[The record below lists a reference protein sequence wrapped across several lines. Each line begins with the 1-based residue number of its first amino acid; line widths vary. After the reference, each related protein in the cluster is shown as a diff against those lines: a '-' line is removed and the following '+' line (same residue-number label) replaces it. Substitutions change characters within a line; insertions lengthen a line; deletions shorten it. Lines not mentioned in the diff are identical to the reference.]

1 MHTRKFIAF
10 YCPTCHI
17 LNVSKYLKPMNLN
30 LPKYSKLIKI
40 LSIIPVAVGLMTF
53 IEVFLPYKSINT
65 VITSKNT
72 SYRARF
78 HSTTYSIDFTDN
90 NDQFTEEI
98 YNSFHVNDE
107 VIVYATYFNEEVAKI
122 KNKNSGKIYENS
134 TGEVYFLYGF
144 ALLYLLA
151 GLTWIKKHNLSAEQC
166 KFALFIIIFSSIT
179 FFRILI

>member
-1 MHTRKFIAF
+1 
-10 YCPTCHI
+10 
-17 LNVSKYLKPMNLN
+17 
-30 LPKYSKLIKI
+30 
-40 LSIIPVAVGLMTF
+40 MTF
-53 IEVFLPYKSINT
+53 IEVFITYKNINT
-65 VITSKNT
+65 VITSNNK
-72 SYRARF
+72 SSREKFDR
-78 HSTTYSIDFTDN
+78 TTYSIDFTNN

-98 YNSFHVNDE
+98 YNSFNVNDE

-122 KNKNSGKIYENS
+122 KNKNSVKIYENS

-151 GLTWIKKHNLSAEQC
+151 GLTWLKKHNLSAKQC